1 MEDERAEREV
11 QAPSADAVAGLG
23 SWGTMEAVTI
33 LPRTGMTRDD
43 LAALVSEEPGDG
55 HRYELID
62 GALIVTPAPGFR
74 HQVVSVRLIVLLHEA
89 CPAGLEVLAA
99 PFAVG
104 LGVDTEVQPDL
115 LVAPREAFTDKDHP
129 GAPLLAVEILS
140 PSTRLIDL
148 NLKKARYE
156 EAGAQSYWV
165 IDPVELR
172 LLAWELRDGTYVE
185 VADVGPGETWTAAL
199 PFDVT
204 IAPSQLI

>member
-1 MEDERAEREV
+1 
-11 QAPSADAVAGLG
+11 
-23 SWGTMEAVTI
+23 MEAVTT

-43 LAALVSEEPGDG
+43 LAALVPEEPDDG

-62 GALIVTPAPGFR
+62 GTLIVTPAPGFR
-74 HQVVSVRLIVLLHEA
+74 HQVASVQLTVLLHQA
-89 CPAGLEVLAA
+89 CPSELAVLTA

-115 LVAPREAFTDKDHP
+115 LVASRDAFTDKDLP

-156 EAGAQSYWV
+156 EAGCASYWV
-165 IDPVELR
+165 VDPLELR
-172 LLAWELRDGTYVE
+172 LLAWELRDGTYVQ
-185 VADVGPGETWTAAL
+185 VADVGEDEAWSAVL
-199 PFDVT
+199 PFPVT
-204 IAPSQLI
+204 ITPSTLA

>member
-1 MEDERAEREV
+1 
-11 QAPSADAVAGLG
+11 
-23 SWGTMEAVTI
+23 MEAVTI

-43 LAALVSEEPGDG
+43 LAALVPEEPDDG

-74 HQVVSVRLIVLLHEA
+74 HQLVSVRLIVLLHEA
-89 CPAGLEVLAA
+89 CPAGLAVLAA

-104 LGVDTEVQPDL
+104 LSVDTEVQPDL
-115 LVAPREAFTDKDHP
+115 LVAPRDAFTDKDLP

-156 EAGAQSYWV
+156 EAGCASYWV
-165 IDPVELR
+165 IDPIEPR
-172 LLAWELRDGTYVE
+172 LTVWELRQGAYVE
-185 VADVGPGETWTAAL
+185 AADVGPEDTWTAER
-199 PFDVT
+199 PYPVT
-204 IAPSQLI
+204 IRPGSLVD